1 MKIID
6 IQEREDGMV
15 VATVADDNDKV
26 VGYTIYTEDS
36 VPRPQLGEITEDGI
50 IKRIWTWITGGN

>member
-6 IQEREDGMV
+6 IQEREDGTVM
-15 VATVADDNDKV
+15 ATIADENDNV

-36 VPRPQLGEITEDGI
+36 VPRPKLGEINEGGI
-50 IKRIWTWITGGN
+50 IRRVWTWITGG